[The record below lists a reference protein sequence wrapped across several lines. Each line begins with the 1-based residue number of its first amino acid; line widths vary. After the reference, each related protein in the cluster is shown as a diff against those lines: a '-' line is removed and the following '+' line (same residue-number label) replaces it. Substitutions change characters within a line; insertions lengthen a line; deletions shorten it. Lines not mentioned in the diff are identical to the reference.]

1 MTSVIDAER
10 LQALEESEG
19 YTVESP
25 NGSIGW
31 VEEVWRGERSEPHAL
46 AMRTIDGTRA
56 LLLAEQVATVD
67 REHGWVV
74 VEPDPRLRELDPP
87 RLTAGGNGR
96 LTASWTTTGKTLER
110 PATVARLPL
119 LLRLRLASTQRSPAT
134 GAEWP
139 LWKTVAVLY
148 STIAL
153 LLVVMITLS
162 FTIAWAV
169 TGTAY

>member
-31 VEEVWRGERSEPHAL
+31 VEEVWLGERSEPHAL

-56 LLLAEQVATVD
+56 LLLAEQVAAVD

-87 RLTAGGNGR
+87 RPNSRRKRAPDRVLDDDR
-96 LTASWTTTGKTLER
+96 R
-110 PATVARLPL
+110 DAR
-119 LLRLRLASTQRSPAT
+119 AT
-134 GAEWP
+134 GDRRP
-139 LWKTVAVLY
+139 
-148 STIAL
+148 SPGCR
-153 LLVVMITLS
+153 S
-162 FTIAWAV
+162 
-169 TGTAY
+169 